1 MKSKIEVRVFAVE
14 KAISV
19 MGIGTPDKDVIAKA
33 KEIEAYVIG
42 EAELPDVYD
51 EANAYTNVV
60 GNLLGNVL
68 NT

>member
-1 MKSKIEVRVFAVE
+1 
-14 KAISV
+14 
-19 MGIGTPDKDVIAKA
+19 MGVGTPDKDVISKA

-68 NT
+68 NK